1 MHIPKLCRQKL
12 RNRAFVR
19 EGGKKIYLGKWGE
32 PATEAAYRAYIN
44 ELTAPVPRLPANE
57 EATITDLALAF
68 LKAHRNYYVKD
79 GRQTGQLARFKAA
92 LEFPLR
98 LYPNDT
104 VSEFGPRKLIAVR
117 NAMEESG
124 RYARTYINTLINCI
138 RRVFRWG
145 VENELV
151 PSDALTAL
159 TTVSP
164 LKRRRSIARETEP
177 IGPVDPDVV
186 AKTIEFL
193 PPTIADMVR
202 IQRYTGMRPGEVCAM
217 RAGDFSTNA
226 RGVMTYTLRTDKTDH
241 RRTAREKRVVY
252 LGPKV
257 ERIVTGY
264 LVECADDK
272 DAFLFTPK
280 NALEERRFIRM
291 NGARRVRPRKP
302 RKLNPCFDRCS
313 YARAITRAADAAGV
327 PHWAPNQLRHLFASE
342 IREKYGLEAA
352 QIMLGHSKA
361 DVTQIYA
368 ERDFKK
374 MEEIANKEG

>member
-1 MHIPKLCRQKL
+1 
-12 RNRAFVR
+12 
-19 EGGKKIYLGKWGE
+19 
-32 PATEAAYRAYIN
+32 
-44 ELTAPVPRLPANE
+44 
-57 EATITDLALAF
+57 
-68 LKAHRNYYVKD
+68 
-79 GRQTGQLARFKAA
+79 
-92 LEFPLR
+92 
-98 LYPNDT
+98 
-104 VSEFGPRKLIAVR
+104 
-117 NAMEESG
+117 
-124 RYARTYINTLINCI
+124 
-138 RRVFRWG
+138 
-145 VENELV
+145 
-151 PSDALTAL
+151 
-159 TTVSP
+159 
-164 LKRRRSIARETEP
+164 
-177 IGPVDPDVV
+177 
-186 AKTIEFL
+186 
-193 PPTIADMVR
+193 
-202 IQRYTGMRPGEVCAM
+202 M

-313 YARAITRAADAAGV
+313 YARAISRAAKAAGV